1 MKVWRYSRWDG
12 SQAAFTLD
20 AEQALDALGD
30 GMMEGLSLAEA
41 LDWMRRAGFELAGLD
56 LRVMGLEELMDELRG
71 ELRALEQQVR
81 MDQATD
87 ELRRRLDEIL
97 DREERAQRETSG
109 YESRRMNEF
118 LERRHAPAQK
128 LSERIER
135 FRDWSFGDEAAG
147 EAFAELLE
155 ELDRLRG
162 LEDFLREHGAR
173 FRGSQPA
180 DYETAQR
187 IRERMQ
193 ALERLLRDLAEGN
206 LEPLDPEQLGELLSQ
221 DALRSLIVLRDLEPT
236 LRRAGF
242 LRDGQRGAELTPK
255 AIRRIGAQALAAVYG
270 ALRKGSPGVHD
281 TTHNGVGLPRPDET
295 RPWQF
300 GDAFDVDVV
309 RSLLNAVKRNAR
321 DPIAPATTRSRAQGG
336 RPASGAAEGR
346 GARSP
351 QASEASAQRGEAER
365 SSSVPKASEAHQDA
379 GASRQIR
386 RNDGLEGRRSAAAAN
401 RPAPFGAPANLAIS
415 WQQEDLEVR
424 ETDYHT
430 RCTTVLALDMSW
442 SMSWA
447 GRFPAAKR
455 VALAL
460 DHLIRTRYPRDHFFV
475 VGFSTRARELRIPE
489 LPEASWDMG
498 EPFTNLQEALM
509 VAERLIARHPSPSAQ
524 VLVIT
529 DGQPTAYFRGRE
541 LRVEWPM
548 GFGGVSPHAAAETLQ
563 QVRRITRRGVTI
575 NTFMLDASPEL
586 IGFVEQMT
594 RINKG
599 RALYTS
605 PARLGSY
612 VMVDYLSRRRR
623 QRTA

>member
-12 SQAAFTLD
+12 RQAAFSLD
-20 AEQALDALGD
+20 AEQALDALSD
-30 GMMEGLSLAEA
+30 GLMEGLSLAEA

-56 LRVMGLEELMDELRG
+56 LRVMGLDELMDELRR
-71 ELRALEQQVR
+71 ELRSLESGLR

-87 ELRRRLDEIL
+87 ELRRRLDDIL
-97 DREERAQRETSG
+97 DREERAQREQSG
-109 YESRRMNEF
+109 YESQRMNEF
-118 LERRHAPAQK
+118 LDRRHAPAQRI
-128 LSERIER
+128 SERIER
-135 FRDWSFGDEAAG
+135 FRDWPFADPAAG
-147 EAFAELLE
+147 EELAELLE
-155 ELDRLRG
+155 ELDRLRA
-162 LEDFLREHGAR
+162 LEEFLAEQGAR
-173 FRGSQPA
+173 FRGDQPA

-187 IRERMQ
+187 VRERMQ

-206 LEPLDPEQLGELLSQ
+206 LEPLDPEQLRDLLSQ

-242 LRDGQRGAELTPK
+242 LREGERGNELTPR
-255 AIRRIGAQALAAVYG
+255 AIRRLGAQALAAVYG
-270 ALRKGSPGVHD
+270 SLRKGAPGVHD
-281 TTHNGVGLPRPDET
+281 TTHDGVGLPRPDET

-300 GDAFDVDVV
+300 GDAFDIDVV
-309 RSLLNAVKRNAR
+309 RSLLNAVKRRAMLA
-321 DPIAPATTRSRAQGG
+321 DESATTRSSAQGG
-336 RPASGAAEGR
+336 RLASGAAGPP
-346 GARSP
+346 A
-351 QASEASAQRGEAER
+351 AER
-365 SSSVPKASEAHQDA
+365 AARRSRAEPMRTSAHQQVDR
-379 GASRQIR
+379 S
-386 RNDGLEGRRSAAAAN
+386 DGLDGHRSDPGADHRAA
-401 RPAPFGAPANLAIS
+401 PGAPAPLQIP

-586 IGFVEQMT
+586 VGFVEQMT
-594 RINKG
+594 RINRG

-623 QRTA
+623 QQRA